1 MEALFGR
8 PELGA
13 TGVAGGIERLVIAL
27 SNKNIVESPKSKF
40 FVAYVNDEMKNVAL
54 ELVSDMR
61 KNRIISDIDLTRTSL
76 SKQLTFAS
84 SRLFEYVI
92 IVGPNDYSN
101 GNVVIKNMSDG
112 NEKTLP
118 IKTLI
123 DYISSI

>member
-1 MEALFGR
+1 
-8 PELGA
+8 
-13 TGVAGGIERLVIAL
+13 
-27 SNKNIVESPKSKF
+27 
-40 FVAYVNDEMKNVAL
+40 MKNVAL

-84 SRLFEYVI
+84 SRSFEYVI

-112 NEKTLP
+112 NEKTLS